1 MGRFEP
7 CLDEGR
13 GGVGWCGVVCGEV
26 RLVFQVGDVD
36 MRFFLSSPEGEGD
49 QYDSI
54 SVAFLLLFVA
64 SRMR

>member
-13 GGVGWCGVVCGEV
+13 GGVGWCGLVCGEV

-49 QYDSI
+49 QYD
-54 SVAFLLLFVA
+54 
-64 SRMR
+64 